1 MSINIM
7 WKREQE
13 SLRALEDKAG
23 MGLCFR
29 ASRSKDDKYCLL
41 RKYNSKSGLDG
52 MRWRLG
58 LHQKD
63 KKIISIMP
71 ARLLSK

>member
-7 WKREQE
+7 WKQEQE

-23 MGLCFR
+23 LGLCFR
-29 ASRSKDDKYCLL
+29 ASRSKDDKYHLL
-41 RKYNSKSGLDG
+41 QKYNSKSGLDG

-58 LHQKD
+58 LHQRD

-71 ARLLSK
+71 ARLPSK